1 VVYIE
6 ASSPDGHFLGA
17 PLSTAPSQINAVE
30 LTTYDVD
37 PDGHFVRLHVRD
49 HAGHLVTLILPTECL
64 TQLLMS
70 LPGMVQKA
78 LRNRHGDDS
87 LRLAH
92 PLESFNVEV
101 GETSATGTRQYI
113 LTLAT
118 AGGFAVSFSGS
129 DSDLASLGGAISSD
143 VVPLPEPSNTVRRLS

>member
-1 VVYIE
+1 MARI
-6 ASSPDGHFLGA
+6 
-17 PLSTAPSQINAVE
+17 QINATE

-37 PDGHFVRLHVRD
+37 PQGQFVRLHVRD
-49 HAGHLVTLILPTECL
+49 NDGHPASLTLPTDCL

-78 LRNRHGDDS
+78 LRNRSGDDS

-92 PLESFNVEV
+92 PLESFHVEL
-101 GETSATGTRQYI
+101 GETSGSGARQYI
-113 LTLAT
+113 LTLST

-129 DSDLASLGGAISSD
+129 DTDLASLGGAICND
-143 VVPLPEPSNTVRRLS
+143 VVPLLEPLDRVRRRLS

>member
-1 VVYIE
+1 M
-6 ASSPDGHFLGA
+6 
-17 PLSTAPSQINAVE
+17 PSGQIDAAE

-37 PDGHFVRLHVRD
+37 PQGEFVRLHLKDRNGQAATV
-49 HAGHLVTLILPTECL
+49 VLPTDCL

-87 LRLAH
+87 MRLAH

-101 GETSATGTRQYI
+101 GETPASGTPQYI
-113 LTLAT
+113 LTLCT

-129 DSDLASLGGAISSD
+129 GSDFASLGGAITSD
-143 VVPLPEPSNTVRRLS
+143 ITPLTRLQGSPRRLS

>member
-1 VVYIE
+1 MP
-6 ASSPDGHFLGA
+6 SSRIDA
-17 PLSTAPSQINAVE
+17 AE

-37 PDGHFVRLHVRD
+37 PQGEFVRLHLKD
-49 HAGHLVTLILPTECL
+49 HSGQTGTVVLPTDCL

-92 PLESFNVEV
+92 PLEGFNVEV
-101 GETSATGTRQYI
+101 GEASASGTPQYI
-113 LTLAT
+113 LTLST
-118 AGGFAVSFSGS
+118 SGGFAVSFSGS
-129 DSDLASLGGAISSD
+129 DSDLASLGGAICSD
-143 VVPLPEPSNTVRRLS
+143 VAPLTQLKSSPRRLS

>member
-1 VVYIE
+1 MISDTVGV
-6 ASSPDGHFLGA
+6 SSIHGGED
-17 PLSTAPSQINAVE
+17 VK
-30 LTTYDVD
+30 TYDVD
-37 PDGHFVRLHVRD
+37 PEGEFVRLHLED
-49 HAGHLVTLILPTECL
+49 HDGQVGTVVLPTECL

-92 PLESFNVEV
+92 PLESFNVEL
-101 GETSATGTRQYI
+101 GEPSPTGTPQYI

-118 AGGFAVSFSGS
+118 SGGFAVSFSGS
-129 DSDLASLGGAISSD
+129 HSDLTSLGGAICGD
-143 VVPLPEPSNTVRRLS
+143 IVPLTQLTNSPRRLS

>member
-1 VVYIE
+1 M
-6 ASSPDGHFLGA
+6 A
-17 PLSTAPSQINAVE
+17 PPTQIDAAE

-37 PDGHFVRLHVRD
+37 PQGEFVRLHLEDLGGQPRTV
-49 HAGHLVTLILPTECL
+49 VLPTACL

-92 PLESFNVEV
+92 PLESFNIEM
-101 GETSATGTRQYI
+101 GEPSPTGAPQYI
-113 LTLAT
+113 LTLGT
-118 AGGFAVSFSGS
+118 SGGFAVSFSGS
-129 DSDLASLGGAISSD
+129 HSDLASLGGAICGAI
-143 VVPLPEPSNTVRRLS
+143 VPLNQQTNLPRRLS

>member
-1 VVYIE
+1 MVYIE
-6 ASSPDGHFLGA
+6 HML
-17 PLSTAPSQINAVE
+17 PSQINAAE

-37 PDGHFVRLHVRD
+37 PEGQFVRLHLRD
-49 HAGHLVTLILPTECL
+49 RSGTPATLVLPTDCL

-92 PLESFNVEV
+92 PLESFNIEA
-101 GETSATGTRQYI
+101 GEAPVSGARQYI
-113 LTLAT
+113 LTLST
-118 AGGFAVSFSGS
+118 VGGFAVSFSGS
-129 DSDLASLGGAISSD
+129 EHDLAALVGAISSN
-143 VVPLPEPSNTVRRLS
+143 VVPLIQPRNSSRRLS

>member
-1 VVYIE
+1 M
-6 ASSPDGHFLGA
+6 ASIQIDGA
-17 PLSTAPSQINAVE
+17 E

-37 PDGHFVRLHVRD
+37 TNGEFARLHLKDRSGQ
-49 HAGHLVTLILPTECL
+49 ACTLVLPTESL

-92 PLESFNVEV
+92 PLEGYNVEV
-101 GETSATGTRQYI
+101 GETSTTGDRQYI
-113 LTLAT
+113 LTLST
-118 AGGFAVSFSGS
+118 SGGFAVSFSGS
-129 DSDLASLGGAISSD
+129 SSDMASLGGAISGD
-143 VVPLPEPSNTVRRLS
+143 ITPLSQLQSSPRRLS

>member
-1 VVYIE
+1 M
-6 ASSPDGHFLGA
+6 ASNQI
-17 PLSTAPSQINAVE
+17 TAAE

-37 PDGHFVRLHVRD
+37 PQGRFVRLHLQEQSGQQ
-49 HAGHLVTLILPTECL
+49 ASLTLPTECL

-70 LPGMVQKA
+70 LPEMVQKA

-101 GETSATGTRQYI
+101 GETCPSGARQYI

-129 DSDLASLGGAISSD
+129 DTDLASLGGAICND
-143 VVPLPEPSNTVRRLS
+143 LTPLPQLQDPTRRLS

>member
-1 VVYIE
+1 M
-6 ASSPDGHFLGA
+6 PPG
-17 PLSTAPSQINAVE
+17 QINAAE

-37 PDGHFVRLHVRD
+37 PEGQFVRLHLRD
-49 HAGHLVTLILPTECL
+49 LSGTPRTLVLPTDCL

-92 PLESFNVEV
+92 PLDSFNVEA
-101 GETSATGTRQYI
+101 GEALASGARQYI
-113 LTLAT
+113 LTLCT
-118 AGGFAVSFSGS
+118 SGGFAVSFSGS
-129 DSDLASLGGAISSD
+129 DTDLASLVGAISSN
-143 VVPLPEPSNTVRRLS
+143 VAPLSEPQNSSRRLS

>member
-1 VVYIE
+1 MPPTEID
-6 ASSPDGHFLGA
+6 AA
-17 PLSTAPSQINAVE
+17 E

-37 PDGHFVRLHVRD
+37 PEGQFVRLHLKD
-49 HAGHLVTLILPTECL
+49 HSGQAGTLVLPTDCV
-64 TQLLMS
+64 TQLMMS

-78 LRNRHGDDS
+78 LRNLQGDDS

-92 PLESFNVEV
+92 PLESFNVEA
-101 GETSATGTRQYI
+101 GETSTTGTRQYI

-129 DSDLASLGGAISSD
+129 ETDLASLGGAISND
-143 VVPLPEPSNTVRRLS
+143 VVPLTQPQTFPRRLS

>member
-1 VVYIE
+1 MP
-6 ASSPDGHFLGA
+6 S
-17 PLSTAPSQINAVE
+17 SQIDAAE

-37 PDGHFVRLHVRD
+37 PRGDFVRLHLKDRD
-49 HAGHLVTLILPTECL
+49 GQTGTVVLPTDCL

-101 GETSATGTRQYI
+101 GEASASGTPQYI
-113 LTLAT
+113 LTLCT
-118 AGGFAVSFSGS
+118 SGGFAVSFSGS
-129 DSDLASLGGAISSD
+129 DADLASLGGAITSD
-143 VVPLPEPSNTVRRLS
+143 VSPLPQPQNPTRRLS